1 MDDLRVVKTKQALCD
16 AFQDLMEER
25 PFEKIT
31 VNALCER
38 AAVRRGTFY
47 NHFFDKYDFF
57 AYYTRVIQQAFIE
70 NYKRKEDAAA
80 SYFGTLTEELLDF
93 FNQNVKLVHRVVQSS
108 AYPTLL
114 NIVSDTIEQ
123 DVKQWIGGHAQ
134 TAMDADPADTA
145 AFFTGGIIR
154 LVASRAGHHID
165 EAEKRQIV
173 AFVCQTAKLLKL
185 TE

>member
-57 AYYTRVIQQAFIE
+57 AYYTRTIQQAFIDQYKKTE
-70 NYKRKEDAAA
+70 NRTA
-80 SYFGTLTEELLDF
+80 SYFGALTEALLDF
-93 FNQNVKLVHRVVQSS
+93 FNENVKLVRRVVESS

-114 NIVSDTIEQ
+114 DIVSDTIEQ
-123 DVKQWIGGHAQ
+123 DVKQWVSAHVQ
-134 TAMDADPADTA
+134 TAADADPADTA

-165 EAEKRQIV
+165 EAEKQQIV
-173 AFVCQTAKLLKL
+173 AFVCRTAKMLGL